1 MPKILI
7 FLALLAG
14 IALFSMTTTTDWA
27 EAFETVKAALASD
40 APQSKLIAAIPLED
54 GELIVL
60 RYGYNRSMVDVL
72 QDDVTTQT
80 IDLAE
85 IPATL
90 SVVIAGRTAW
100 IVIETDIGQVKSY
113 RIDLPASAEP
123 SVLYLPCVVK

>member
-90 SVVIAGRTAW
+90 SVVIA
-100 IVIETDIGQVKSY
+100 DIGQVKSY

>member
-1 MPKILI
+1 
-7 FLALLAG
+7 
-14 IALFSMTTTTDWA
+14 
-27 EAFETVKAALASD
+27 
-40 APQSKLIAAIPLED
+40 
-54 GELIVL
+54 
-60 RYGYNRSMVDVL
+60 MVDVL